1 MDPSWVMDLI
11 LLNPDGFIQ
20 PKQGDSPAK
29 NGESPLET
37 DGSQK
42 RLKLKGCPSG
52 AKKTKF
58 GPGVTYIYISSFK
71 SVKVW

>member
-1 MDPSWVMDLI
+1 MGLYSQNRGI
-11 LLNPDGFIQ
+11 HQ
-20 PKQGDSPAK
+20 PK

-58 GPGVTYIYISSFK
+58 GPGVTYIYIYIII
-71 SVKVW
+71 